1 MGWNRVLR
9 LGGVVVLLLVLYFA
23 FPVAANNERETVVR
37 LLVSVATIIALAGG
51 IVWQLRTHL
60 DDTSKRVD
68 GLIISIVLVV
78 VVFAHIFFVLNQNN
92 PDEFAGLKTRLDAL
106 YFATSTLAT
115 VGFGD
120 VHATGQVARALVLV
134 QMVFNVVFVATTAT
148 LLTTRVRMIAEG
160 RSKLRQSH
168 KPPDEP
174 ESS

>member
-1 MGWNRVLR
+1 MGWKRWLR
-9 LGGVVVLLLVLYFA
+9 LGTVVSMLLILYFA

-37 LLVSVATIIALAGG
+37 LLISVVTIVGLAAG
-51 IVWQLRTHL
+51 IVWQLRTHI

-78 VVFAHIFFVLNQNN
+78 VVFAHIFFILEQNS
-92 PDEFAGLKTRLDAL
+92 PDQFADLKTRLDAL

-120 VHATGQVARALVLV
+120 VHATGQIARALVLV

-160 RSKLRQSH
+160 RSKLRQSQKAH
-168 KPPDEP
+168 DEH